1 MKVTITRKKRRCRT
15 RCNSRLVRVLNLLK
29 CLREGGVDK
38 KVRAERYGVSR
49 QTIDED
55 FQALRIAGYAP
66 VEDSFGC
73 WSL

>member
-1 MKVTITRKKRRCRT
+1 MNITITRKKRRCRT

-29 CLREGGVDK
+29 CLKEGGVDK
-38 KVRAERYGVSR
+38 KARADKYEVTR

-66 VEDSFGC
+66 VEDEMGY
-73 WSL
+73 WRI